1 MDNPYCSCKLMVSHV
16 SHVGAFTERERDAP
30 PFVTLAIVFSFS
42 LSLSLSLPT
51 TQVQKGMQ
59 TDTRTE
65 LYGLDRGASNDFMHD
80 MVQRLHGML
89 TMTAASNTFVGWL

>member
-1 MDNPYCSCKLMVSHV
+1 
-16 SHVGAFTERERDAP
+16 
-30 PFVTLAIVFSFS
+30 
-42 LSLSLSLPT
+42 
-51 TQVQKGMQ
+51 MQ